1 MDIMNKTAVDRVT
14 IFVIAI
20 AVFLVVYK
28 GLKKSVE
35 ESFLWAAGVLLLL
48 RLLIWR
54 GMGVWMTPIYKITG
68 VVEPFEDVPNKDSI
82 ELNMPL
88 LPEQKEKLKA
98 MMSGAQN

>member
-1 MDIMNKTAVDRVT
+1 MNKTAVDRAT
-14 IFVIAI
+14 IFFIAL

-28 GLKKSVE
+28 GLKKTVE
-35 ESFLWAAGVLLLL
+35 IAFLWAAGVLLLL

-54 GMGVWMTPIYKITG
+54 GMGAWMTPVYKMTG
-68 VVEPFEDVPNKDSI
+68 VVEPFEDVVPSKDPTD
-82 ELNMPL
+82 LNMPL